1 MRVKLLSCNELFKR
15 KILSK
20 ILYALTYIL
29 IEWSNKK
36 LLLFFTK
43 KKYSHEEFTIH
54 NLILKYFFFLFKSFR
69 IISLMVKN

>member
-36 LLLFFTK
+36 LLLCFHQEK
-43 KKYSHEEFTIH
+43 
-54 NLILKYFFFLFKSFR
+54 
-69 IISLMVKN
+69 V